1 MTQPQKKRPGIVT
14 AACIIAWFQAACC
27 LVLGPVGPIDGVAA
41 PHTGYGYE
49 YGSVTLG
56 PLDLIASVPVVAAL
70 CTGAVA
76 LMARQGWGRVILAVA
91 EALLILD
98 AIWAFA
104 LVAFGSVAPT
114 TKDRNRRKA
123 PSDTR
128 EDVRAWLDAGAVA
141 LGVGSDLVGDS
152 MKTVDYDAV
161 RTSARVAGHRRRR

>member
-41 PHTGYGYE
+41 PPTGYGYE

-56 PLDLIASVPVVAAL
+56 PLDLIASVLVAAAL

-76 LMARQGWGRVILAVA
+76 LMARQGWGRVVLAVA

-104 LVAFGSVAPT
+104 LVALGSVAP
-114 TKDRNRRKA
+114 A
-123 PSDTR
+123 PT
-128 EDVRAWLDAGAVA
+128 LAGITVILAIVVLNGVLGRSGRSWPSAPVA
-141 LGVGSDLVGDS
+141 E
-152 MKTVDYDAV
+152 A
-161 RTSARVAGHRRRR
+161 TS